1 MLDGSNS
8 YCVFNSHTAAGL
20 WTNNVCFQLPLLVTI
35 AVNVHAFIRGI
46 QALRNS
52 PQSVSPSTTELLLM
66 VLSRGA
72 S

>member
-52 PQSVSPSTTELLLM
+52 PQSVSLSTTELLM

>member
-52 PQSVSPSTTELLLM
+52 PQSVSLSATELLM